1 MSTNTQ
7 KNNILFAILSLIT
20 VVVIV
25 AIIGYFTID
34 RTEEII
40 QGEVEV
46 SEYRVACNLPAP
58 VKDNKKN

>member
-46 SEYRVACNLPAP
+46 SEYRVACKFPGR
-58 VKDNKKN
+58 VTDI